1 MSDPRDF
8 LTYDPETGD
17 FFWKVRSGR
26 MVAGSLAGKTTKR
39 GYRMLL
45 VKGRH
50 YQAHRAAWLFH
61 YGDWPDGQIDH
72 INRDPADNRISNL
85 RVVTASQNCLNRN
98 VRVRGEIRHGGSGI
112 TQLKNGKW
120 QVQVHDPKLGR
131 PVYGGVFAEEKE
143 ASEKAR
149 KMRLEMEL

>member
-26 MVAGSLAGKTTKR
+26 LVAGSLAGKTTKR

-45 VKGRH
+45 VKGKH

-85 RVVTASQNCLNRN
+85 RVVSGSENCRN
-98 VRVRGEIRHGGSGI
+98 KRHAGTSGYRGVTFHKKSS
-112 TQLKNGKW
+112 KW
-120 QVQVHDPKLGR
+120 QASACLPHQKPKYLGLFDT
-131 PVYGGVFAEEKE
+131 P
-143 ASEKAR
+143 EKASAAYTAF
-149 KMRLEMEL
+149 MRGQGII